1 MSERAIDSV
10 LEEFVGRRAFGAK
23 GLNAAKGK
31 GEVFRY
37 RDFMGN
43 LSGGGGGQEQEIMG

>member
-1 MSERAIDSV
+1 MSERDVDGV
-10 LEEFVGRRAFGAK
+10 LGEFVGRRAFGAK

-43 LSGGGGGQEQEIMG
+43 LSAGGQGPEQEVMG